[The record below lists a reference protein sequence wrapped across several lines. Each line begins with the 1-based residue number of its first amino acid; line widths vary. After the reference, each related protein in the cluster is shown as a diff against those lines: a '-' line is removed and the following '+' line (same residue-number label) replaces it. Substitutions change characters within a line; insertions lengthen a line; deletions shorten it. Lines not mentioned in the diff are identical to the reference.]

1 MITNSVYPIASII
14 TSEMSRKKVRVS
26 IVWGQVYGDP
36 TIRLLSWKQ
45 IDFEVIDIS
54 PGTGVGYLPLL
65 IGHLVHAEG
74 SRVHIVILITI
85 DSQLPE

>member
-45 IDFEVIDIS
+45 IDFESNRYKSED
-54 PGTGVGYLPLL
+54 
-65 IGHLVHAEG
+65 G
-74 SRVHIVILITI
+74 SRILTASYWTLGSCRRIASTHRHANH
-85 DSQLPE
+85 D